1 MTTNITLLSLAL
13 AVSPWGQSKQMDEIK
28 ATLDRLPKL
37 SEATVA
43 TGDWLVKNPRELA
56 KAYHGPGPL
65 DVTLDN
71 GLVRRTFRLGPG
83 VTTYSLQERTGGHE
97 FLRAASPEATLT
109 LNGTKVPVGGM
120 TGQPDRAYLTPSWLD
135 AMRPDPE
142 AFQLLR
148 VQFTVPE
155 KPFDWTPKGRP
166 AAGPWPPRGCAFTM
180 SFTHPRHPGLL
191 VDVAYELY
199 DGAPA
204 MMKKLVLR
212 NVGQAPVRIDGYQSE
227 VLALAEAQ
235 SEVDTPAGW
244 TYPNLELLS
253 DYSFGGMAGG
263 EANRAR
269 KWSEDPAYTT
279 QVNYRLQTP
288 CLLTSEP
295 PVGPGVIVPP
305 GGKWASNR
313 SFLLLYDTTERERR
327 GLALRRA
334 YRLLAPWTAESPI
347 MLHLTTTDDA
357 KARASI
363 DQAAECGF
371 EMVIFSFG
379 SGLDMENFSE
389 DNLLKFKKLADYGHE
404 RGLRVGGYSLLASR
418 RIDDRNDVINPK
430 TGKTGGAIF
439 GNSPCLGSEWGEEYF
454 RKVQTFL
461 QRTGFDL
468 LEHDGSYPGDLC
480 ASTNHPGHQGLEDSQ
495 WTQWRQITGFYAWC
509 RARGI
514 YLNVPDWYM
523 LAGSNKT
530 GMGYRETNWSLPRA
544 QQHIHNR
551 QNLFDGTWT
560 KSPTM
565 GWTFVPLTEY
575 QGGGAAATIEPL
587 KDNLADY
594 ERHLINN
601 FAYGAQACYR
611 GPRLYDAPETKAV
624 VVKWVQW
631 FKKHREVLEGDII
644 HLRRADGRDID
655 YALHVNPRGGE
666 KAMLVVFNPTDAAVK
681 REIKVPLHY
690 AGLAGKA
697 SASVNDG
704 PAKAV
709 ALDALETAKVVVDV
723 PAGGFSYLTFRAPVK
738 SG

>member
-1 MTTNITLLSLAL
+1 MTTNITLLCFAL
-13 AVSPWGQSKQMDEIK
+13 ASAPWGQNKTMDELK
-28 ATLDRLPKL
+28 ATLANLPKL

-43 TGDWLVKNPRELA
+43 STDWLVRRPKELA
-56 KAYHGPGPL
+56 KAYHGPGPY

-71 GLVRRTFRLGPG
+71 GLVRRTFRLGSG
-83 VTTYSLQERTGGHE
+83 VTTYGLQERTTGHE
-97 FLRAASPEATLT
+97 LVRAASPEATLT
-109 LNGTKVPVGGM
+109 LDGTKVPVGGM
-120 TGQPDRAYLTPSWLD
+120 TGQPDRAYLLPSWLD
-135 AMRPDPE
+135 AMKPDPD

-148 VQFTVPE
+148 VQFSVPE
-155 KPFDWTPKGRP
+155 KPFDWTPKRRP
-166 AAGPWPPRGCAFTM
+166 AVGSWPPRGCAFTM
-180 SFTHPRHPGLL
+180 SFTHPKRPGLL

-199 DGAPA
+199 DGAPVI
-204 MMKKLVLR
+204 MKKLVVR

-227 VLALAEAQ
+227 VLALVEGQ
-235 SEVDTPAGW
+235 SEVDTPTGW
-244 TYPNLELLS
+244 TYPNVELLS

-279 QVNYRLQTP
+279 QVNYLLKTP
-288 CLLTSEP
+288 CVLTSEP
-295 PVGPGVIVPP
+295 PVGPGIIVPG
-305 GGKWASNR
+305 GGKWVSNR
-313 SFLLLYDTTERERR
+313 SYLLLYDSTERERK
-327 GLALRRA
+327 GLALRRT
-334 YRLLAPWTAESPI
+334 YRLVAPWTAESPI

-379 SGLDMENFSE
+379 SGLDMENISE
-389 DNLLKFKKLADYGHE
+389 ENIAKFKGLADYCHKK
-404 RGLRVGGYSLLASR
+404 GLEVGGYSLLASR
-418 RIDDRNDVINPK
+418 RIDDRNDVVNPK

-439 GNSPCLGSEWGEEYF
+439 GNSPCLGSLWGQEYF

-495 WTQWRQITGFYAWC
+495 WTQWRQITNFYAWC
-509 RARGI
+509 RSRGI

-587 KDNLADY
+587 RENLADY

-631 FKKHREVLEGDII
+631 FKKHREVLEGDVI

-655 YALHVNPRGGE
+655 YALHVSPEGASE
-666 KAMLVVFNPTDAAVK
+666 KAMLVVFNPTDTAVK
-681 REIKVPLHY
+681 REIAVPLHY
-690 AGLAGKA
+690 AGLSGKA
-697 SASVNDG
+697 TVSVND
-704 PAKAV
+704 KASQV
-709 ALDALETAKVVVDV
+709 APVDALGLSRITIEIA
-723 PAGGFSYLTFRAPVK
+723 AGGFASIAFSP
-738 SG
+738 

>member
-1 MTTNITLLSLAL
+1 MDDVAAVLKELPPLAT
-13 AVSPWGQSKQMDEIK
+13 S
-28 ATLDRLPKL
+28 
-37 SEATVA
+37 TVA
-43 TGDWLVKNPRELA
+43 TGDWLVRKPKELA

-83 VTTYSLQERTGGHE
+83 VTTYSLQERTAGHE
-97 FLRAASPEATLT
+97 YIRAASPEATLT
-109 LNGTKVPVGGM
+109 LNGTQVAVGGYV
-120 TGQPDRAYLTPSWLD
+120 GQPDRAYLLPGWLD
-135 AMRPDPE
+135 SMKPDPE
-142 AFQLLR
+142 AFSLLR
-148 VQFTVPE
+148 VQFSVPE
-155 KPFDWTPKGRP
+155 KPFDWKPTLRP
-166 AAGPWPPRGCAFTM
+166 PAGSWPPRGCSMTLTFT
-180 SFTHPRHPGLL
+180 SAKWPGLL
-191 VDVAYELY
+191 VDVVHEMY
-199 DGAPA
+199 DGAPV
-204 MMKKLVLR
+204 MMKRLVVR
-212 NVGQAPVRIDGYQSE
+212 NVGRQPVRLDHFQGE
-227 VLALAEAQ
+227 VLALVEAQ

-244 TYPNLELLS
+244 RYPNLEMIS

-263 EANRAR
+263 DANRCR
-269 KWSEDPAYTT
+269 KWNTDPAYTT
-279 QVNYRLQTP
+279 QVNYRLETP

-295 PVGPGVIVPP
+295 PIGPGVIVAP
-305 GGKWASNR
+305 GGKWAGNR
-313 SFLLLYDTTERERR
+313 SYLVLYDSTDRERK
-327 GLALRRA
+327 GLELRHT

-379 SGLDMENFSE
+379 SGLNMEDTSE
-389 DNLLKFKKLADYGHE
+389 ANIAKFKALADYGHKK
-404 RGLRVGGYSLLASR
+404 GLEVGGYSLLASR

-439 GNSPCLGSEWGEEYF
+439 GNSPCLGSTWGQQYF
-454 RKVQTFL
+454 KNIADFL

-480 ASTNHPGHQGLEDSQ
+480 ASTSHPGHQGLEDSQ
-495 WTQWRQITGFYAWC
+495 WTQWRTITGFYAWC

-544 QQHIHNR
+544 QQHIHCR

-565 GWTFVPLTEY
+565 GWMFVPLTEY
-575 QGGGAAATIEPL
+575 QGGGAAATVEPL
-587 KDNLADY
+587 KDHLADY
-594 ERHLINN
+594 ENHLINN

-611 GPRLYDAPETKAV
+611 GQRLYDAPETKAV
-624 VVKWVQW
+624 VVKWVDW
-631 FKKHREVLEGDII
+631 FKKHRDVLEGEVI

-655 YALHVNPRGGE
+655 YVLHVNPEGPE
-666 KAMLVVFNPTDAAVK
+666 KGMLVVFNPTTSAVR
-681 REIKVPLHY
+681 REIEAPLHY
-690 AGLAGKA
+690 GGLSGKA
-697 SASVNDG
+697 TASAPG
-704 PAKAV
+704 KAPV
-709 ALDALETAKVVVDV
+709 SIALDSHQVGKVTVDV
-723 PAGGFSYLTFRAPVK
+723 PAGGFTYVVFK
-738 SG
+738 